1 MKEFAVG
8 SLLLVIGMGI
18 ILGFLFGATAIYA
31 EFRGYYQEKRGQA
44 ALREAEWDRQIM
56 IEEAKAANESATQ
69 QAEARIKIETA
80 NGQAEL
86 EKARG
91 FAQAEVERAKGV
103 VEANKIIGE
112 GLRGNDDYLRY
123 LWIESTKG
131 QQVIYIPTE
140 AGLPVLEAG
149 KR

>member
-1 MKEFAVG
+1 MKDFAIG
-8 SLLLVIGMGI
+8 CGLLAIGLGI
-18 ILGFLFGATAIYA
+18 LIGGIFGVMTIYA
-31 EFRGYYQEKRGQA
+31 EFRGYYQESRGQA

-56 IEEAKAANESATQ
+56 IEEAKAQNESATQ

-80 NGQAEL
+80 NAQSEIIRAQGVAES
-86 EKARG
+86 
-91 FAQAEVERAKGV
+91 
-103 VEANKIIGE
+103 NKIIGE
-112 GLRGNDDYLRY
+112 GLKGNDEYLRY
-123 LWIESTKG
+123 LWIQSTKG